1 MKYEIVFSRQRFA
14 DLASVGNFATGDFG
28 RPLLTGVFVRQN
40 ERGEITATA
49 TDSYKLAVITREAE
63 ELTGEF
69 APVIIPADVLI
80 RAAKAFKKAFK
91 VTVSVEGD
99 NVKISAPQFDDVYGC
114 RVIDGNYPDVDSL
127 IPERMGINPPAENG
141 DGRYLPQVAF
151 NPYLLAD
158 TCKIAPWCNVSA
170 KKYGNVAMIVTA
182 LVDNNRP
189 IRVDGNDENG
199 TTIALFMPVR
209 TN

>member
-1 MKYEIVFSRQRFA
+1 MKYEIVFSRQCFA
-14 DLASVGNFATGDFG
+14 DLASVGNFASGDSA

-69 APVIIPADVLI
+69 APVIISADVLI
-80 RAAKAFKKAFK
+80 RAARAFKKAFK

-114 RVIDGNYPDVDSL
+114 RVIDGKYPDVDSL
-127 IPERMGINPPAENG
+127 IPNAGRINEFDGITLNPW
-141 DGRYLPQVAF
+141 F
-151 NPYLLAD
+151 LAD
-158 TCKIAPWCNVSA
+158 VVKLAPWAETPKN
-170 KKYGNVAMIVTA
+170 G
-182 LVDNNRP
+182 RG
-189 IRVDGNDENG
+189 REG
-199 TTIALFMPVR
+199 TTIATMVDALRPIRIESSDARTVVALMPIR
-209 TN
+209 RN